1 MKKLEKVHNQRFVS
15 KGCKVVLEWFVLC
28 LGIFFCIFLGF
39 TIGCVS
45 PPPSIPGIDQID
57 DRKNIDRIF
66 YIVAFVVVLVLLV
79 CLWEMYLVGDWDV
92 NDGRERLAQAGV
104 SVFGVCTGLFVL
116 VMVLRSDHGVR
127 LDHHTT
133 APTTYSFYTAFLT
146 GVWCIGWALWMRHCK
161 HNAEASIKPEECG
174 VNIPWN
180 ATGLAQRFA
189 LMINTYSFAGFSFA
203 PSIPWT
209 TAPSSISPV
218 PFFVPVA
225 EWYSNYVSV
234 A

>member
-1 MKKLEKVHNQRFVS
+1 M
-15 KGCKVVLEWFVLC
+15 
-28 LGIFFCIFLGF
+28 FFCILLGF
-39 TIGCVS
+39 TIACVS
-45 PPPSIPGIDQID
+45 SDTGIDQIG
-57 DRKNIDRIF
+57 IDEIF
-66 YIVAFVVVLVLLV
+66 YIVAFVSVLL
-79 CLWEMYLVGDWDV
+79 LLQILQYLRNEYPNDESDV
-92 NDGRERLAQAGV
+92 NNGRERLAQVGV
-104 SVFGVCTGLFVL
+104 SVFVVCTGLFVL

-133 APTTYSFYTAFLT
+133 APTNYSFYTVFLT
-146 GVWCIGWALWMRHCK
+146 GVWCIGWALWMRHCN
-161 HNAEASIKPEECG
+161 HNAEASVKPEECG
-174 VNIPWN
+174 VNIPGN
-180 ATGLAQRFA
+180 ATGLAQVIA

-218 PFFVPVA
+218 PIFVPVS